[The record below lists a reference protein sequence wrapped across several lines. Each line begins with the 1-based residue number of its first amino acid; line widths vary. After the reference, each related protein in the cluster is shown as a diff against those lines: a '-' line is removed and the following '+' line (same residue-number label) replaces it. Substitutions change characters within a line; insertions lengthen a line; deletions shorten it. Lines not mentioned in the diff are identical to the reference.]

1 MKLRYPVNRGDLQS
15 DQPVTL
21 ISKHEVFLP
30 VAGVGMGW
38 SLRSLPTKTILGFC
52 DSFIPK
58 PLWCIESALT
68 MGGVGGRNSTSNNS
82 FRLS

>member
-1 MKLRYPVNRGDLQS
+1 MKLRYPVNKGDLQS
-15 DQPVTL
+15 DQPVAF
-21 ISKHEVFLP
+21 IAKHEVFLP
-30 VAGVGMGW
+30 VAGVGMRW

-58 PLWCIESALT
+58 PLWCTESALI
-68 MGGVGGRNSTSNNS
+68 MGGGEEGNSTSNNS